1 MLLAAHGG
9 TATDW
14 LGGSRSMANPWT
26 KDRATL
32 FYLGF
37 GLVGLLVVAL
47 GFGVT
52 YVVPMARRTF
62 SAPWVV
68 HLHGASALGWVL
80 LFIAQAKLV
89 RGRRTPLHRR
99 LGQVALP
106 LALVVWASGITTALW
121 ATQRDIAQQG
131 TAATSSLAGTASGLT
146 LFLFLVVAAVATRR
160 RPDWHK
166 RIVLLA
172 SIQVLWPA
180 FFRLRHLLP
189 AVPYPEISFALIMAY
204 SPILLAALRDQWRY
218 GKIHP
223 VWLFLAP
230 ALVFEQSLEVV
241 FFDQGLMRTFG
252 ERLYAVLT

>member
-1 MLLAAHGG
+1 
-9 TATDW
+9 
-14 LGGSRSMANPWT
+14 MANPWAR
-26 KDRATL
+26 DRATL

-37 GLVGLLVVAL
+37 GVLGLLVVAH

-68 HLHGASALGWVL
+68 HLHGASALSWVL

-89 RGRRTPLHRR
+89 RGRRTQLHRR

-106 LALVVWASGITTALW
+106 LALVVWASGIATALW
-121 ATQRDIAQQG
+121 AAQRDLPQQG
-131 TAATSSLAGTASGLT
+131 TAATSSFAGTASGLT
-146 LFLFLVVAAVATRR
+146 LYLLLVIAAVATRR

-166 RIVLLA
+166 RIVMLA
-172 SIQVLWPA
+172 TIQVLWPA

-189 AVPYPEISFALIMAY
+189 AVPYPDISFALVMAY
-204 SPILLAALRDQWRY
+204 SPILVAALRDQWRY

-223 VWLFLAP
+223 VWLFIGP
-230 ALVFEQSLEVV
+230 ALVIEQSLEFV
-241 FFDQGLMRTFG
+241 FFDQGPLRTVG
-252 ERLYAVLT
+252 EWLYAVLA